1 MPLFFRRRKRM
12 SDLFLC
18 LLVFLMLYYVF
29 GDELFPR

>member
-1 MPLFFRRRKRM
+1 MA
-12 SDLFLC
+12 DLFLC

>member
-1 MPLFFRRRKRM
+1 M

-18 LLVFLMLYYVF
+18 LLIFLMLYYVF